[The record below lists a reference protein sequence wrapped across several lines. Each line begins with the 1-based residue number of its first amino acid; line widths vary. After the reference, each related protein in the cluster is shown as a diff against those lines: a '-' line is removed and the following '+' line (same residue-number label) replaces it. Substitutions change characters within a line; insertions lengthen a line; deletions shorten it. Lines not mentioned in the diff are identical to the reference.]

1 MTQKEILH
9 IVKTQLTID
18 LNCSVEDLDGEK
30 DSFVFTKAIENP
42 GRRPFPRCSSHFEML
57 SMGNAIIVSA
67 TKDILPI
74 VTQQMAGKDRDEAFS
89 LPFVYGH
96 SLYYLPDL
104 NNTTPMNAP
113 DGFTYELIENECIH
127 GLYQHEGFEYAIQY
141 DINHPR
147 PDVLATVARYNDK
160 IVGIA
165 GASNDCAKMWQVGM
179 NVLPEYRRYGLGA
192 YLVNWLT
199 LEILK
204 RDYIPY
210 YGTASSNIAS
220 QRVAHRAGYMPAWI
234 CAYKGKF
241 DNLITG
247 YLETLPT
254 S

>member
-1 MTQKEILH
+1 MTQKELLD
-9 IVKTQLTID
+9 IVKTQLAID

-30 DSFVFTKAIENP
+30 DSFVFTKAIDNP
-42 GRRPFPRCSSHFEML
+42 GRRPFPRGNAHFEML

-67 TKDILPI
+67 TDDILPI
-74 VTQQMAGKDRDEAFS
+74 AVQQMNGKNRDEAFS

-104 NNTTPMNAP
+104 ANIKPIATPN
-113 DGFTYELIENECIH
+113 GFTYELMENERIH
-127 GLYQHEGFEYAIQY
+127 DLYQYEGFEYAIQY
-141 DINHPR
+141 NINHPR
-147 PDVLATVARYNDK
+147 PDVLAAVAMYHDK

-179 NVLPEYRRYGLGA
+179 NVLPEYRHYGLGA

-204 RDYIPY
+204 RDYVPY

-220 QRVAHRAGYMPAWI
+220 QRVAHRAGFAPAWI

-241 DNLITG
+241 DNLVTG
-247 YLETLPT
+247 LVETLPT